1 MNDEKLFAETLLA
14 GCHSLEALRA
24 EFGALPGEDG
34 ELNLAEVDPSQLE
47 NHRGSKVRPIPGVK
61 LYLQSGDDLTNQAI
75 NSMEL
80 AMEKA
85 YQVQP
90 PFFITTM
97 RDGEE
102 AKKSLQVRYFY
113 LDRE

>member
-1 MNDEKLFAETLLA
+1 MTDEKLFAEALLA
-14 GCHSLEALRA
+14 GCHSLAALRA
-24 EFGALPGEDG
+24 EFAALPGNDG
-34 ELNLAEVDPSQLE
+34 EINLAEVDPAEFE
-47 NHRGSKVRPIPGVK
+47 NLRGSKVRPIPGVK
-61 LYLQSGDDLTNQAI
+61 RYLESGDVLTHQAV

-97 RDGEE
+97 RDGAET
-102 AKKSLQVRYFY
+102 KKTLQIRYFY
-113 LDRE
+113 LDKE